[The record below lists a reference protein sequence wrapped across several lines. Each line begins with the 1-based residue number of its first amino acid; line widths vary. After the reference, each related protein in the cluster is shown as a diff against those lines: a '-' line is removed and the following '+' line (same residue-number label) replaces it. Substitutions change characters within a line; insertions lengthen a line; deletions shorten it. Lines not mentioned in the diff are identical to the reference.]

1 MILLKSLIVLLL
13 IIIIAHLIKADWFK
27 KFWNNRMDSDR
38 EGFKNLAVD
47 EVNSYYDTNIADDL
61 RSEFSPH
68 EPAMQNTV
76 QLPPQLGGELAPAI
90 GVGKLAP
97 SQRIQGE
104 AREKQRLEETETIAN
119 HKEVSDN
126 ALDMKYLKGEMDTLI
141 KLGNEAKAISENF
154 KNISK

>member
-13 IIIIAHLIKADWFK
+13 LIMIAHLIKIGWFTRLLNGK
-27 KFWNNRMDSDR
+27 LDRDR

-61 RSEFSPH
+61 RGDFLPYI
-68 EPAMQNTV
+68 PDMQNTV
-76 QLPPQLGGELAPAI
+76 QLPPQLGGELSPAI
-90 GVGKLAP
+90 GAGKLAP

-104 AREKQRLEETETIAN
+104 AREQQQLEESETIGN

-126 ALDMKYLKGEMDTLI
+126 ALDMKYLKGEMDELL
-141 KLGNEAKAISENF
+141 KLGNEAKVISENF
-154 KNISK
+154 KNIAR

>member
-13 IIIIAHLIKADWFK
+13 LIIIAHFMKTGWFTRL
-27 KFWNNRMDSDR
+27 WNKELDRDR

-47 EVNSYYDTNIADDL
+47 EVNSYYDINIADDL
-61 RSEFSPH
+61 RGDFSPH
-68 EPAMQNTV
+68 VPAMQNTV

-90 GVGKLAP
+90 GSGKLAP

-104 AREKQRLEETETIAN
+104 ARDNQQREETETIGN

-126 ALDMKYLKGEMDTLI
+126 ALDMNYLKGEMDELV
-141 KLGNEAKAISENF
+141 KLSNEAKIISENF
-154 KNISK
+154 KSIAR

>member
-1 MILLKSLIVLLL
+1 MILLKSLIVLLI
-13 IIIIAHLIKADWFK
+13 IIIIAHFIKSGWFTRLK
-27 KFWNNRMDSDR
+27 NWDSDR
-38 EGFKNLAVD
+38 EGFNNLAVD

-68 EPAMQNTV
+68 VPAMQNTV

-90 GVGKLAP
+90 GSGKLAP

-104 AREKQRLEETETIAN
+104 AREKQRMEEAQTIGN

-126 ALDMKYLKGEMDTLI
+126 ALDMNYLKGEMDTLV
-141 KLGNEAKAISENF
+141 KLGNEAQLINENF
-154 KNISK
+154 KNI

>member
-13 IIIIAHLIKADWFK
+13 LIIIAHFIKTGWFTRL
-27 KFWNNRMDSDR
+27 WNGELDRER

-68 EPAMQNTV
+68 IPAMQNTV
-76 QLPPQLGGELAPAI
+76 KLPTELGGELAPAV
-90 GVGKLAP
+90 GAGKLAP

-104 AREKQRLEETETIAN
+104 AREKQQLEETETIGK

-126 ALDMKYLKGEMDTLI
+126 ALDMNYLKGEMDELV
-141 KLGNEAKAISENF
+141 KLGNEAKVISENF
-154 KNISK
+154 KNIAR